1 MQQEIMNAILSA
13 LGTILVALSGYIA
26 QKIAVYLKQKG
37 IQESLSNKEYLV
49 RWAVMGIEQVYKHE
63 DGAKKFSYAK
73 KEAIDLFRK
82 NGLEVDSEELD
93 LLIESVVNSVTDAV
107 KEVYAPD
114 ELPKH
119 LPNGK

>member
-37 IQESLSNKEYLV
+37 IQESLANKEYLV
-49 RWAVMGIEQVYKHE
+49 RWAVMGIEQVYENE
-63 DGAKKFSYAK
+63 DGEKKFAFAK

-82 NGLEVDSEELD
+82 NGLEVDSDELD